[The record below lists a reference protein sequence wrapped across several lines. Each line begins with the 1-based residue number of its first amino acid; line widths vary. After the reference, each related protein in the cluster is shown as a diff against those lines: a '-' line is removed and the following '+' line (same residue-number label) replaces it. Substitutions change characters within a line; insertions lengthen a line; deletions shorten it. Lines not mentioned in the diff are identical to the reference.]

1 MSSLVCCLPAC
12 QIPYFL
18 CIQDAGS
25 SFLNQSLCLAVSQ
38 TNAFCHA
45 TASFI
50 SLPVY
55 FQLFVF
61 CFCSILH
68 LSVVLVGTSWFWRGR
83 VRKRRR
89 AAGNSSGSMSGRVY
103 YHCDINFSLFS
114 FFDLEESPVGGGPK
128 ADFLIFIYLPQMF
141 RKKASSSLRMR
152 RISESNRCNNFTFI
166 TL

>member
-1 MSSLVCCLPAC
+1 MSKQFPLSYQWILHFSPHLFSVVC
-12 QIPYFL
+12 
-18 CIQDAGS
+18 
-25 SFLNQSLCLAVSQ
+25 
-38 TNAFCHA
+38 
-45 TASFI
+45 
-50 SLPVY
+50 
-55 FQLFVF
+55 F
-61 CFCSILH
+61 CFVSVPSSICP
-68 LSVVLVGTSWFWRGR
+68 LSLLVLVGSEEGESE
-83 VRKRRR
+83 RRRFGGR
-89 AAGNSSGSMSGRVY
+89 AAGNSSRSMSGRVY